1 MSKIK
6 VMIMKANNKVETN
19 RKDKEEKMSPL
30 KNVNDVYVEYL
41 VERETLVVRRALN
54 MHVKVDDSK
63 G

>member
-19 RKDKEEKMSPL
+19 RKDKEEKMPPL

-54 MHVKVDDSK
+54 MHVKVDDLE

>member
-19 RKDKEEKMSPL
+19 RKDKEEKMPPL
-30 KNVNDVYVEYL
+30 KNVNDYVEYL

-54 MHVKVDDSK
+54 MHVKVDDSE

>member
-19 RKDKEEKMSPL
+19 REDKEEKMPPL

-54 MHVKVDDSK
+54 MHVKVDDSE

>member
-19 RKDKEEKMSPL
+19 RKDKEEKMPPL
-30 KNVNDVYVEYL
+30 KNVNDYVEYL
-41 VERETLVVRRALN
+41 VERETLVVRRSLN
-54 MHVKVDDSK
+54 MHVKVDDSE